1 MIHIKELFR
10 LQNIHRLRL
19 IAGQDGLERTVTEAV
34 LFEYDPS
41 RVQLPDFYRGD
52 LVVTTLAYARG
63 DAKLV
68 AHSLQALMN
77 QGIAGLMVKTA
88 YFSELPQAVIT
99 LANRLGTPVFLFDD
113 TYIEEVILQVTDL
126 IRGKRHFAGFEQDVD
141 ALMRG
146 DLIEEQTRER
156 ARRIDPLGQSSYRIY
171 AVSPKERMVTLDDK
185 LYALM
190 ETDADAAHRCTFIEW
205 RRMMLALCREED
217 GLSAQEALTRFGD
230 LLTRAGVDRQSVVIG
245 QSDLREARAQM
256 GASLCEA
263 VYAARAA
270 KLCGKA
276 ELAAHE
282 LGLYAYLFPMSENP
296 FVCDRCRRVLS
307 SIREYDAQN
316 HTNLEQTALV
326 YVKENMEIA
335 AAAKVLFQH
344 PNTVRY
350 RLSKIQRIIGMEDDP
365 LFAPMLSLTVSLSRI
380 LAEGAGLNGR
390 NAWKRE

>member
-126 IRGKRHFAGFEQDVD
+126 IRGKRHFVGFEQDVD

-146 DLIEEQTRER
+146 DLTEEQTRER

-171 AVSPKERMVTLDDK
+171 AVSPKERMITLDDK

-217 GLSAQEALTRFGD
+217 GLSAQEALTHFGD

-307 SIREYDAQN
+307 AIREYDAQN

-365 LFAPMLSLTVSLSRI
+365 LFAPMLRLTVSLSRI
-380 LAEGAGLNGR
+380 LAEGQV
-390 NAWKRE
+390 

>member
-146 DLIEEQTRER
+146 DLTEEQTRER

-171 AVSPKERMVTLDDK
+171 AVSPKERMITLDDK

-217 GLSAQEALTRFGD
+217 GLSAQEPLTRFGD

-307 SIREYDAQN
+307 AIREYDAQN

-380 LAEGAGLNGR
+380 LAEGQV
-390 NAWKRE
+390 

>member
-113 TYIEEVILQVTDL
+113 TYIEEVILQVTVL

-146 DLIEEQTRER
+146 DLTEEQTRER

-171 AVSPKERMVTLDDK
+171 AVSPKERMITLDDK

-307 SIREYDAQN
+307 AIREYDAQN

-380 LAEGAGLNGR
+380 LAEGQV
-390 NAWKRE
+390 

>member
-1 MIHIKELFR
+1 MIHSKELFR

-146 DLIEEQTRER
+146 DLTEEQTRER

-171 AVSPKERMVTLDDK
+171 AVSPKERMITLDDR

-230 LLTRAGVDRQSVVIG
+230 LLTRAAVDRQSVVIG

-296 FVCDRCRRVLS
+296 FVRDRCRRVLS
-307 SIREYDAQN
+307 AIREYDAQN

-335 AAAKVLFQH
+335 AAAKVLLQH

-380 LAEGAGLNGR
+380 LAEGQA
-390 NAWKRE
+390 

>member
-126 IRGKRHFAGFEQDVD
+126 IRGKRHFAGYEQDVD

-146 DLIEEQTRER
+146 DLTEEQTRER

-171 AVSPKERMVTLDDK
+171 AVSPKERMITLDDK

-245 QSDLREARAQM
+245 QSNLREARAQM

-307 SIREYDAQN
+307 AIREYDAQN

-380 LAEGAGLNGR
+380 LAEGQV
-390 NAWKRE
+390 

>member
-146 DLIEEQTRER
+146 DLTEEQTRER

-171 AVSPKERMVTLDDK
+171 AVSPKERMITLDDK

-230 LLTRAGVDRQSVVIG
+230 LLTHAGVDRQSVVIG

-307 SIREYDAQN
+307 AIREYDAQN

-380 LAEGAGLNGR
+380 LAEGQV
-390 NAWKRE
+390 

>member
-146 DLIEEQTRER
+146 DLTEEQTRER

-171 AVSPKERMVTLDDK
+171 AVSPKERMITLDDK

-190 ETDADAAHRCTFIEW
+190 ETDADAAHRCMFIEW

-296 FVCDRCRRVLS
+296 FVCDRSRRVLS
-307 SIREYDAQN
+307 AIREYDAQN

-380 LAEGAGLNGR
+380 LAEGQV
-390 NAWKRE
+390 

>member
-146 DLIEEQTRER
+146 DLTEEQTRER

-171 AVSPKERMVTLDDK
+171 AVSPKERMITLDDK

-205 RRMMLALCREED
+205 RRMMLVLCREED
-217 GLSAQEALTRFGD
+217 ELSAQEALTRFGD

-276 ELAAHE
+276 ELAAYE

-307 SIREYDAQN
+307 AIREYDAQN

-380 LAEGAGLNGR
+380 LAEGQV
-390 NAWKRE
+390 

>member
-146 DLIEEQTRER
+146 DLTEEQTRER

-171 AVSPKERMVTLDDK
+171 AVSPKERMITLDDK

-307 SIREYDAQN
+307 AIREYDAQN

-344 PNTVRY
+344 PNTMRY

-380 LAEGAGLNGR
+380 LAEGQV
-390 NAWKRE
+390 

>member
-19 IAGQDGLERTVTEAV
+19 IAGQDGLERTVTKAV

-68 AHSLQALMN
+68 VHSLQALMN

-146 DLIEEQTRER
+146 DLTEEQTRER

-171 AVSPKERMVTLDDK
+171 AVSPKERIITLDDK

-307 SIREYDAQN
+307 AIREYDAQN

-380 LAEGAGLNGR
+380 LAEGQV
-390 NAWKRE
+390 

>member
-146 DLIEEQTRER
+146 DLTEEQTRER

-171 AVSPKERMVTLDDK
+171 AVSPKERMITLDDK

-230 LLTRAGVDRQSVVIG
+230 LLTHAGVDRQSVVIG

-263 VYAARAA
+263 AYAARAA

-307 SIREYDAQN
+307 AIREYDAQN

-380 LAEGAGLNGR
+380 LAEGQV
-390 NAWKRE
+390 

>member
-10 LQNIHRLRL
+10 LQDIQHLRL
-19 IAGQDGLERTVTEAV
+19 IAGRDGLERTVTAAV

-63 DAKLV
+63 DAQLV

-77 QGIAGLMVKTA
+77 QGIASLMVKTA
-88 YFSELPQAVIT
+88 YFSELPQSVIA

-126 IRGKRHFAGFEQDVD
+126 IRGKRHFSGFEQDVD

-146 DLIEEQTRER
+146 DLTEEQTRER
-156 ARRIDPLGQSSYRIY
+156 ARRIDPVGHGRYRLY
-171 AVSPKERMVTLDDK
+171 AVNPKERVVSLDDR
-185 LYALM
+185 LYALL
-190 ETDADAAHRCTFIEW
+190 ETDADAARRCTFIEW

-217 GLSAQEALTRFGD
+217 GLTAEEARARFGD
-230 LLTRAGVDRQSVVIG
+230 MLTRAGIDAQAVVIG
-245 QSDLREARAQM
+245 QSDLREARAQLGTSM
-256 GASLCEA
+256 CEA

-276 ELAAHE
+276 ALGAHE

-307 SIREYDAQN
+307 AIREYDAQN

-326 YVKENMEIA
+326 YIKENM
-335 AAAKVLFQH
+335 
-344 PNTVRY
+344 
-350 RLSKIQRIIGMEDDP
+350 GMEDDP

-380 LAEGAGLNGR
+380 LTEEQA
-390 NAWKRE
+390 

>member
-146 DLIEEQTRER
+146 DLTEEQTRER
-156 ARRIDPLGQSSYRIY
+156 ARRIDPLGQSSYCIY
-171 AVSPKERMVTLDDK
+171 AVSPKERMITLDDK

-307 SIREYDAQN
+307 AIREYDAQN

-380 LAEGAGLNGR
+380 LAEGQV
-390 NAWKRE
+390 

>member
-146 DLIEEQTRER
+146 DLTEEQTRER

-171 AVSPKERMVTLDDK
+171 ADSPKERRITLDDK

-307 SIREYDAQN
+307 AIREYDAQN

-380 LAEGAGLNGR
+380 LAEGQV
-390 NAWKRE
+390 

>member
-68 AHSLQALMN
+68 AHSLQELMN

-146 DLIEEQTRER
+146 DLTEEQTRER

-171 AVSPKERMVTLDDK
+171 AVSPKERMITLDDK

-307 SIREYDAQN
+307 AIREYDAQN

-380 LAEGAGLNGR
+380 LAEGQV
-390 NAWKRE
+390 

>member
-19 IAGQDGLERTVTEAV
+19 IAGQDGLERTVREAV

-146 DLIEEQTRER
+146 DLTEEQTRER

-171 AVSPKERMVTLDDK
+171 AVSPKERMITLDDK

-307 SIREYDAQN
+307 AIREYDAQN

-380 LAEGAGLNGR
+380 LAEGQV
-390 NAWKRE
+390 

>member
-77 QGIAGLMVKTA
+77 QDIAGLMVKTA

-99 LANRLGTPVFLFDD
+99 LADRLGTPVFLFDD

-146 DLIEEQTRER
+146 DLTEEQTRER

-171 AVSPKERMVTLDDK
+171 AVSPKERMITLDDK

-307 SIREYDAQN
+307 AIREYDAQN

-380 LAEGAGLNGR
+380 LAEGQV
-390 NAWKRE
+390 

>member
-77 QGIAGLMVKTA
+77 QGLAGLMVKTA

-146 DLIEEQTRER
+146 DLTEEQTRER

-171 AVSPKERMVTLDDK
+171 AVSPKERMITLDDK

-307 SIREYDAQN
+307 AIREYDAQN

-380 LAEGAGLNGR
+380 LAEGQV
-390 NAWKRE
+390 

>member
-113 TYIEEVILQVTDL
+113 TYIEEVILQVTVL

-146 DLIEEQTRER
+146 DLTEEQTRER

-171 AVSPKERMVTLDDK
+171 AVSPKERMIALDDK

-307 SIREYDAQN
+307 AIREYDAQN

-380 LAEGAGLNGR
+380 LAEGQV
-390 NAWKRE
+390 

>member
-126 IRGKRHFAGFEQDVD
+126 IHGKRHFAGFEQDVD

-146 DLIEEQTRER
+146 DLTEEQTRER

-171 AVSPKERMVTLDDK
+171 AVSPKERMITLDDK

-190 ETDADAAHRCTFIEW
+190 ETDADTAHRCTFIEW

-270 KLCGKA
+270 KLRGKA

-307 SIREYDAQN
+307 AIREYDAQN

-380 LAEGAGLNGR
+380 LAEGQV
-390 NAWKRE
+390 

>member
-245 QSDLREARAQM
+245 AERLAGSARADGRVPLRSGVCRAGGETVRKG
-256 GASLCEA
+256 GAGCARAGALCLSVPDERKSLCL
-263 VYAARAA
+263 R
-270 KLCGKA
+270 
-276 ELAAHE
+276 
-282 LGLYAYLFPMSENP
+282 PMP
-296 FVCDRCRRVLS
+296 AGAFR
-307 SIREYDAQN
+307 
-316 HTNLEQTALV
+316 
-326 YVKENMEIA
+326 
-335 AAAKVLFQH
+335 H
-344 PNTVRY
+344 P
-350 RLSKIQRIIGMEDDP
+350 RI
-365 LFAPMLSLTVSLSRI
+365 
-380 LAEGAGLNGR
+380 
-390 NAWKRE
+390 

>member
-146 DLIEEQTRER
+146 DLTEEQTRER

-171 AVSPKERMVTLDDK
+171 AVSPKERMITLDDK

-230 LLTRAGVDRQSVVIG
+230 LLTRAGVDRHSVVIG

-307 SIREYDAQN
+307 AIRDYDAQN

-380 LAEGAGLNGR
+380 LAEGQV
-390 NAWKRE
+390 

>member
-146 DLIEEQTRER
+146 DLTEEQTRER

-171 AVSPKERMVTLDDK
+171 AVSPKERMITLDDK

-307 SIREYDAQN
+307 AIREYDAQN

-365 LFAPMLSLTVSLSRI
+365 LFAPMLSLTVILSRI
-380 LAEGAGLNGR
+380 LAEGQV
-390 NAWKRE
+390 

>member
-146 DLIEEQTRER
+146 DLTEEQTRDR

-171 AVSPKERMVTLDDK
+171 AVSPKERMITLDDK

-307 SIREYDAQN
+307 AIREYDAQN
-316 HTNLEQTALV
+316 HTNLEQTALI

-335 AAAKVLFQH
+335 AAAKALCQH

-350 RLSKIQRIIGMEDDP
+350 RLSKIQRIMGMEDDP

-380 LAEGAGLNGR
+380 LAEGQV
-390 NAWKRE
+390 

>member
-1 MIHIKELFR
+1 LIHIKELFR

-380 LAEGAGLNGR
+380 LAEGQV
-390 NAWKRE
+390 

>member
-146 DLIEEQTRER
+146 DLTEEQTRER

-171 AVSPKERMVTLDDK
+171 AVSPKERMITLDDK

-245 QSDLREARAQM
+245 QM

-282 LGLYAYLFPMSENP
+282 LGLYAYLFPMSDNP

-307 SIREYDAQN
+307 AIREYDAQN

-380 LAEGAGLNGR
+380 LAEGQV
-390 NAWKRE
+390 

>member
-146 DLIEEQTRER
+146 DLTEEQTRER
-156 ARRIDPLGQSSYRIY
+156 ARRIDPLGQSSCRLY
-171 AVSPKERMVTLDDK
+171 AVAPRERVVSLDDK
-185 LYALM
+185 LYALL
-190 ETDADAAHRCTFIEW
+190 EKDADAAHRCTFIEW

-217 GLSAQEALTRFGD
+217 ELSAEEALTRFDD
-230 LLTRAGVDRQSVVIG
+230 LLTRAGIDRQAVVVG
-245 QSDLREARAQM
+245 QSDLREDRMQM

-276 ELAAHE
+276 ALAAHE
-282 LGLYAYLFPMSENP
+282 LGLYAYLFPMSENA

-307 SIREYDAQN
+307 AIREYDAQN

-380 LAEGAGLNGR
+380 LAEGQV
-390 NAWKRE
+390 

>member
-19 IAGQDGLERTVTEAV
+19 IAGQNGLERTVTEAV

-146 DLIEEQTRER
+146 DLTEEQTRER

-171 AVSPKERMVTLDDK
+171 AVSPKERMITLDDK

-307 SIREYDAQN
+307 AIREYDAQN

-380 LAEGAGLNGR
+380 LAEGQV
-390 NAWKRE
+390 

>member
-41 RVQLPDFYRGD
+41 SVQMRDFYSGD

-146 DLIEEQTRER
+146 DLTEEQTRER

-171 AVSPKERMVTLDDK
+171 AVSPKERMITLDDK

-307 SIREYDAQN
+307 AIREYDAQN

-380 LAEGAGLNGR
+380 LAEGQV
-390 NAWKRE
+390 

>member
-10 LQNIHRLRL
+10 LQKIHRLRL
-19 IAGQDGLERTVTEAV
+19 IAGQDGVERTVTEAV

-146 DLIEEQTRER
+146 DLTEEQTRER

-171 AVSPKERMVTLDDK
+171 AVSPKERMITLDDK

-217 GLSAQEALTRFGD
+217 GLSAQEALARFGD

-307 SIREYDAQN
+307 AIREYDAQN

-380 LAEGAGLNGR
+380 LAEGQV
-390 NAWKRE
+390 

>member
-146 DLIEEQTRER
+146 DLTEEQTRER

-171 AVSPKERMVTLDDK
+171 AVSPKERMITLDDK

-230 LLTRAGVDRQSVVIG
+230 LLTRASVDRQSVVIG

-307 SIREYDAQN
+307 AIREYDAQN

-380 LAEGAGLNGR
+380 LAEGQV
-390 NAWKRE
+390 